1 MLNKN
6 EPSSGPK
13 KDAILDKIV
22 MATIPKIIV
31 TLIAFCLNINWF
43 NAKPNK

>member
-6 EPSSGPK
+6 ERSSGPK

-22 MATIPKIIV
+22 MATIPKINP
-31 TLIAFCLNINWF
+31 TC
-43 NAKPNK
+43 